1 MEQKFIEIFTG
12 FSDNYGQADMQRL
25 EVDPISKKQKPEYR
39 WAQRKITDEDYLDHL
54 KGNKSICIKPCNEKN
69 RARFGAIDIDPN
81 EYQGFNRKFYLDK
94 IKEYNLP
101 LIPILSKSG

>member
-54 KGNKSICIKPCNEKN
+54 KGNK
-69 RARFGAIDIDPN
+69 
-81 EYQGFNRKFYLDK
+81 
-94 IKEYNLP
+94 
-101 LIPILSKSG
+101 

>member
-39 WAQRKITDEDYLDHL
+39 WAQSKITDEDYLDHL
-54 KGNKSICIKPCNEKN
+54 TFQAIYQEKVS
-69 RARFGAIDIDPN
+69 
-81 EYQGFNRKFYLDK
+81 QSLTLKK
-94 IKEYNLP
+94 I
-101 LIPILSKSG
+101 